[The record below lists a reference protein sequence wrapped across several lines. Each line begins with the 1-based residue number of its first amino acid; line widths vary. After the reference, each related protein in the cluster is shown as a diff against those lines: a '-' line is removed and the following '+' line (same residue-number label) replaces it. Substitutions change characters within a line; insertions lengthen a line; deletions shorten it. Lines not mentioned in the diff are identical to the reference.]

1 MSFSKHDVGQ
11 PSDLETFLLEENII
25 VVRITVGNY
34 ILRGNEYFED
44 GPKKMNIMNMWK
56 EKKILTWS
64 TFSATI
70 L

>member
-44 GPKKMNIMNMWK
+44 GPTSIQGM
-56 EKKILTWS
+56 
-64 TFSATI
+64 FPFVR
-70 L
+70 